1 MQVKLTKIV
10 YNGTLFKVQFIQDS
24 SLFLGSVYTSI
35 TTFNNIVFSNI
46 RIFLIA
52 PFVDL
57 WNDLTVVHTHKATP
71 TKSWQKWLDN
81 NGGLWWDT
89 VFQYSKPWNRWNIY
103 WLNWYQCIGD
113 KIDMEMNIDFYCT
126 HILVFISF

>member
-10 YNGTLFKVQFIQDS
+10 YIGILFKVQFIQDS

-57 WNDLTVVHTHKATP
+57 
-71 TKSWQKWLDN
+71 
-81 NGGLWWDT
+81 
-89 VFQYSKPWNRWNIY
+89 
-103 WLNWYQCIGD
+103 
-113 KIDMEMNIDFYCT
+113 
-126 HILVFISF
+126 

>member
-10 YNGTLFKVQFIQDS
+10 YIETLFKVQFIQDS

-35 TTFNNIVFSNI
+35 TPFNNIVFSNI
-46 RIFLIA
+46 RIFLIP

-71 TKSWQKWLDN
+71 TKSW
-81 NGGLWWDT
+81 
-89 VFQYSKPWNRWNIY
+89 
-103 WLNWYQCIGD
+103 
-113 KIDMEMNIDFYCT
+113 
-126 HILVFISF
+126 